1 MSLSPK
7 RAISTRPLKNSED
20 LQAIIALEHAIWGY
34 SDLEVDAPAMLT
46 VASRFT
52 GQVLGAFD
60 RERLIGF
67 SFAVAA
73 LKAGCLHSHRVGVL
87 PDYQNLGIG
96 RMLKL
101 AQREH
106 ALAQNINVIQWTFD
120 PLQPRNA
127 YFNIARL
134 GIISR
139 TYLPNFYGITSSPLH
154 GGLPTDRL
162 LAEWHLASDH
172 VCEVLSDTPPVRSGD
187 LREIVISMAE
197 LKSHRSEVQA
207 RIRDEFL
214 ESFGQ
219 GYIACGFREEKYSYS
234 YELERS

>member
-1 MSLSPK
+1 M
-7 RAISTRPLKNSED
+7 RAINIRPLNVSEEIQGIAP
-20 LQAIIALEHAIWGY
+20 LQRAIWGY
-34 SDLEVDAPAMLT
+34 SDLEIDAPAMLT
-46 VASRFT
+46 VASQFA

-60 RERLIGF
+60 HERLIGF

-73 LKAGCLHSHRVGVL
+73 LKAGRLHSHRVGVL

-96 RMLKL
+96 RKLKL
-101 AQREH
+101 AQRDH
-106 ALAQNINVIQWTFD
+106 ALAQNISVIQWTFD

-134 GIISR
+134 GVVSQ

-172 VCEVLSDTPPVRSGD
+172 VREVLSDTPPARCGD
-187 LREIVISMAE
+187 LREIRIPAAE
-197 LKSHRSEVQA
+197 LKSRRLEVQA
-207 RIRDEFL
+207 RIRGEFF
-214 ESFGQ
+214 ESFAQ
-219 GYIACGFREEKYSYS
+219 GYVVRGFREEKYSYN
-234 YELERS
+234 YELERP